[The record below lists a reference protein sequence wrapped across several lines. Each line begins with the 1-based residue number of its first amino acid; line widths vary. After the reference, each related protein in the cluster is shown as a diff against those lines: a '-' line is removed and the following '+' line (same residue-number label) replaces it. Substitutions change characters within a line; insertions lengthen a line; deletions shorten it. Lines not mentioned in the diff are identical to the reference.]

1 MHFDERRVFLFTRE
15 RQKFAKVFHK
25 QKGEDSQKFLSRK
38 KAKIRKSIPQEKAEF
53 CKSILS
59 ILVFRTSNQIVWVV
73 YKGMKK
79 TFKFIISISEQKL
92 QWQSQDLITCGLH
105 YPSATG
111 LRSREGDEPRP
122 AKRVGRL
129 CSAAKSQYT
138 SFLVIFQCISKQ
150 CWPPGDQGKNLKSGQ
165 VQLKMKTLP
174 NDCSSDIHKSNTQC
188 GLYQISVFVE
198 DNDSKTRGY
207 TKVPVTNNV
216 RVH

>member
-25 QKGEDSQKFLSRK
+25 QKGEDSQKSFSRK
-38 KAKIRKSIPQEKAEF
+38 RQRFAKSIPQEKAEF

-59 ILVFRTSNQIVWVV
+59 ILVFWRSNQIVWVV

-111 LRSREGDEPRP
+111 LRSRDGRKPRP

-129 CSAAKSQYT
+129 WSCSTAPRLLLEQDSSRIKRTTPHTRNKYEH
-138 SFLVIFQCISKQ
+138 LVR
-150 CWPPGDQGKNLKSGQ
+150 W
-165 VQLKMKTLP
+165 
-174 NDCSSDIHKSNTQC
+174 KSNTKC
-188 GLYQISVFVE
+188 KLVII
-198 DNDSKTRGY
+198 
-207 TKVPVTNNV
+207 
-216 RVH
+216 